1 MPSPFVDY
9 DMIRLGQKHALYNSH
24 RRILR
29 LVKSIFTY
37 FMHFVNNT
45 HCRSIAADPTPTL
58 HLRAADIPTIIA
70 SSTNIPSSDSFF
82 SRFLVWLIGKIIGSA
97 VNE

>member
-1 MPSPFVDY
+1 MLSPFVDY

-45 HCRSIAADPTPTL
+45 HCRSIAAEPTPTL
-58 HLRAADIPTIIA
+58 HLRAADTPTIIA
-70 SSTNIPSSDSFF
+70 SSTNTF
-82 SRFLVWLIGKIIGSA
+82 IGFILPEILSQAIGSVIGLV
-97 VNE
+97 VNN